1 METNYESLISKSC
14 RNIPKSFVR
23 EILSVCDKPEFIS
36 FAGGLPNPTYFP
48 VEQMK
53 EAFEKIME
61 TDGKATLQYAES
73 QGYYPLRQWI
83 CDWYKA
89 KYNMQIT
96 PENILITNGSQQA
109 LDMTGKLF
117 INSGEPLM
125 MEKPSYLGAI
135 QAFSAYRPEFQQIQ
149 LINSGIDLNELENV
163 VLKTGARILYGIP
176 NCQNPTGISYSRQ
189 TREDLAI
196 LLDWYGIM
204 FIEDDPYNEIRFE
217 GESLPPIYALNP
229 AQTIWCG
236 SFSKMVSPGIRA
248 GWICAPKELMPYLLR
263 IKQATDLHT
272 NNIVQRLIYRF
283 LCDNNTNDHLFK
295 VRQAYKTQKNCMIQA
310 IQQHFPEEISYTD
323 PEGGMFIWATLP
335 AFLNTDKLVQ
345 EAIQEK
351 IVFVPG
357 RSFYTTNDGYRNMR
371 LNYSNS
377 SEEMIEEGIKL
388 LGKLIKKA
396 LIQEKETSMIGQ
408 TY

>member
-1 METNYESLISKSC
+1 MDTNYESLISKSC
-14 RNIPKSFVR
+14 KNIPKSFVR

-53 EAFEKIME
+53 EAFEKIMA

-83 CDWYKA
+83 CDWYNA

-109 LDMTGKLF
+109 LDTTGKLF
-117 INSGEPLM
+117 INPGDPLM
-125 MEKPSYLGAI
+125 MEKPSYLGTI
-135 QAFSAYRPEFQQIQ
+135 QAFSAYRPEFHPIS
-149 LINSGIDLNELENV
+149 LNPDGLDLNELEDV
-163 VLKTGARILYGIP
+163 ALKTGARILYGIP
-176 NCQNPTGISYSRQ
+176 NFQNPTGISYSEEI
-189 TREDLAI
+189 RENLAI

-204 FIEDDPYNEIRFE
+204 FIEDDPYNEIRFD
-217 GESLPPIYALNP
+217 GESLPPVYALNP

-248 GWICAPKELMPYLLR
+248 GWICAPQKLMPHLLR
-263 IKQATDLHT
+263 IKQAADLHT

-283 LCDNNTNDHLFK
+283 LCDNDPHEHLAK
-295 VRQAYKTQKNCMIQA
+295 VRQAYKAQKDCMIKA
-310 IQQHFPEEISYTD
+310 IQHHFPDQVSVTN

-335 AFLNTDKLVQ
+335 EHIDAEKLVQ

-351 IVFVPG
+351 VVFVPG
-357 RSFYTTNDGYRNMR
+357 KSFFTNDGGAQNMR

-377 SEEMIEEGIKL
+377 SEEMIEEGIKR
-388 LGKLIKKA
+388 LGKLLKK
-396 LIQEKETSMIGQ
+396 Q
-408 TY
+408 